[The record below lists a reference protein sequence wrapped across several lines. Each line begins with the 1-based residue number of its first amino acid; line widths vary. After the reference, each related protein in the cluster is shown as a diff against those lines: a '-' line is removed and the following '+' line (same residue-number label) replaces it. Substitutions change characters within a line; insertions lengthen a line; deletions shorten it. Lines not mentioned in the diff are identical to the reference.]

1 MQTYRYVNMMLW
13 VCTFSTFMQMLIYT
27 IIRVLYHT
35 NERDLST
42 NFRNTIVKSIEN
54 IVMVKK
60 KLPSIV
66 AMKNWDITVGIR
78 ALGLDLEDR

>member
-1 MQTYRYVNMMLW
+1 M
-13 VCTFSTFMQMLIYT
+13 
-27 IIRVLYHT
+27 
-35 NERDLST
+35 
-42 NFRNTIVKSIEN
+42 KSIEN

>member
-27 IIRVLYHT
+27 IICVLYHT

-42 NFRNTIVKSIEN
+42 NFQNTIVKSIEN

>member
-1 MQTYRYVNMMLW
+1 MMLW

-27 IIRVLYHT
+27 IICVLYHT

-42 NFRNTIVKSIEN
+42 NFWNTIVKSIEN

-60 KLPSIV
+60 KLPSIIV